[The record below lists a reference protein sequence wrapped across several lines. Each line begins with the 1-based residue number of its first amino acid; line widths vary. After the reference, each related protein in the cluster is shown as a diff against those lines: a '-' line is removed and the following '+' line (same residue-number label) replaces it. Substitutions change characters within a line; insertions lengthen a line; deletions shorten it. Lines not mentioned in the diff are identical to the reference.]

1 MDVSLRKILS
11 LLDAGNPAEV
21 RRAVITVLGEL
32 GPRDAAAHQAVL
44 AALADDDAE
53 VRLRAITA
61 AGKLRLDKALPL
73 LAERIKTG
81 GAEAEQAAEVAARL
95 GVKGSRTLRE
105 LLPHVAPGLRP
116 YIARALAAAGAA
128 GGADVRELEIL
139 LDKDPAV
146 VGAAVQSLASAIP
159 GLDARRKQG
168 VADAL
173 LELAGAG
180 RPS

>member
-95 GVKGSRTLRE
+95 GVKPDVFYAWAEWGHI
-105 LLPHVAPGLRP
+105 P
-116 YIARALAAAGAA
+116 ARRGDTGRLWI
-128 GGADVRELEIL
+128 DFT
-139 LDKDPAV
+139 PAV
-146 VGAAVQSLASAIP
+146 EHACLERITRSYKLPADIKAQAEQRLERTAV
-159 GLDARRKQG
+159 
-168 VADAL
+168 
-173 LELAGAG
+173 
-180 RPS
+180 